1 MKEANGQ
8 LTSDNGDQPRFDS
21 SIICLLDTSVVIDFL
36 RNRESTVRIVSSWQD
51 RGFIGVS
58 VLTVCELFQ
67 VARLEEERQ
76 TEMFLEGLAVLE
88 LDRRVAL
95 GAGMMLSQLRREGR
109 SAPIIDGLI
118 AATALALDVP
128 LITNDADH
136 YVFPG
141 LTVVAGR

>member
-1 MKEANGQ
+1 MAN
-8 LTSDNGDQPRFDS
+8 DEGDQPRSDA

-36 RNRESTVRIVSSWQD
+36 RNRENTVRIVSSWQD
-51 RGFIGVS
+51 RGFMGVS
-58 VLTVCELFQ
+58 VLTVCELYQ
-67 VARLEEERQ
+67 GIRQEEEEH
-76 TEMFLEGLAVLE
+76 TGMFLEGLAVIE

-95 GAGMMLSQLRREGR
+95 DAGMMLYQLRREGR

-141 LTVVAGR
+141 LTVVSGR